1 VHNIGLISVNTVR
14 EITLEHRD
22 DMMVNYKDVTVRAV
36 VAAIVMTPNKMIN
49 KCT

>member
-1 VHNIGLISVNTVR
+1 VHDIDLISVNTMR
-14 EITLEHRD
+14 KITLEHRD

-36 VAAIVMTPNKMIN
+36 VAAIVMTPNKMIS